1 MVVLVHAVWLQVH
14 LYYISIEGGLLITTE
29 ESEIVAS
36 EHGLFKINWSQEKGN
51 VVDMS
56 YDKFDQVRKIT

>member
-36 EHGLFKINWSQEKGN
+36 EHGLFKINWIQEKGS